1 MKKYKLFF
9 FAAVCLFFFNACNY
23 SFIEEVEL
31 PPIDGGGNG
40 NETVFFST
48 DIQPIFNANCVT
60 CHTSRNPILTESE
73 AYNSI
78 ANAKY
83 VNVESPADSYLI
95 QHVGPNSTSHTQRHF
110 TAAQAQLIMTWMA
123 EGAKNN

>member
-9 FAAVCLFFFNACNY
+9 FAAVCLFAFSACSY

-40 NETVFFST
+40 EETVFFST
-48 DIQPIFNANCVT
+48 DVLPIFQSNCVT
-60 CHTSRNPILTESE
+60 CHTSRNPVLTESE

-83 VNVESPADSYLI
+83 VNVESPAESYLI
-95 QHVGPNSTSHTQRHF
+95 QYVGPNSTSHNQRHF
-110 TAAQAQLIMTWMA
+110 TSSQAQIIMTWMA